1 MGHPKAPVKLIE
13 VPLNKLSVNN
23 VGQESEK
30 NYMNKTKAGY
40 VEGSVSII
48 VNTLLFILKMW
59 ASLVSGSI
67 ALAADAWHTL
77 SDSIS
82 SVAVII
88 AAKLAS
94 KKADKEHPFGHGRWE
109 QIASFFIAA
118 FLAVI
123 AFDFLENS
131 IKQFWNKESVEFGTI
146 AAVVTAVS
154 IVVKELLAQYAF
166 YICRKTGNSSV
177 KADGW
182 HHRSDALSSV
192 VVLAGIL
199 FAKQF
204 WWIDSVL
211 GVIIALMLFYA
222 TYEILKESIDKILG
236 EEPQADLI
244 GKLTSE
250 IQNIYKD
257 DLKIHHFHIH
267 NYVSHKELT
276 LHIRLNK
283 NLTIEKGHKIATD
296 IEKVI
301 LEKFDM
307 SATIHVEPL
316 KD

>member
-1 MGHPKAPVKLIE
+1 
-13 VPLNKLSVNN
+13 
-23 VGQESEK
+23 
-30 NYMNKTKAGY
+30 MNKTKAGY
-40 VEGSVSII
+40 VEGTVSIVI
-48 VNTLLFILKMW
+48 NFLLFILKLW
-59 ASLVSGSI
+59 ASIISGSV

-82 SVAVII
+82 SVVVVI
-88 AAKLAS
+88 AAKLAA

-109 QIASFFIAA
+109 QIASIFIAVILA
-118 FLAVI
+118 IIAYSFLESSFRHFLDKDKVEYGKIAVI
-123 AFDFLENS
+123 
-131 IKQFWNKESVEFGTI
+131 
-146 AAVVTAVS
+146 VTAVS
-154 IVVKELLAQYAF
+154 IIVKELLAQYAF
-166 YICRKTGNSSV
+166 YIGRKADNSSV
-177 KADGW
+177 RADGW